1 MESFEVIRI
10 IFWMY
15 VLFIFMRLLYCN
27 HSEKGYTLA
36 KLNLIYAIDIVILV
50 AYVVYASQFAKAS
63 TTPIVFNWIGY
74 FLVFSIIWVNRRVYL
89 PKIIKRG
96 KIYEM
101 TNLRIRRSSAE
112 KLCRVYGTIKEG
124 KHTFD
129 VVMYLSKEEFMV
141 YDAKGMFD
149 KAAQNSA
156 FQVKLLSR
164 IVDHDTIALAE
175 VEKV

>member
-1 MESFEVIRI
+1 MEAFEIVRI

-50 AYVVYASQFAKAS
+50 AYVVSASQFAEVS
-63 TTPIVFNWIGY
+63 TTPVIFSWIGY
-74 FLVFSIIWVNRRVYL
+74 FLVFGIIWVNRLIYL

-101 TNLRIRRSSAE
+101 TNLRIRRASAE
-112 KLCRVYGTIKEG
+112 ELCRVYGTIKEG

-149 KAAQNSA
+149 KAAQNAA
-156 FQVKLLSR
+156 FQVRLHSR